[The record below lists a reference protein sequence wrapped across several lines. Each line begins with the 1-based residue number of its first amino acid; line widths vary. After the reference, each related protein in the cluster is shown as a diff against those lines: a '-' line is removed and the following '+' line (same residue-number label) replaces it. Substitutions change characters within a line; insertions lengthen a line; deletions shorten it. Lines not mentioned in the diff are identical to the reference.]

1 MESSNISKVITIVTK
16 GQGIGPMEP
25 NEQLGIEEVALFG
38 ILGLGI

>member
-1 MESSNISKVITIVTK
+1 
-16 GQGIGPMEP
+16 MEP